1 MAAANTQLSVEPY
14 LVEGYLPTIGIECH
28 LQLATETKLF
38 TAVSNRFSPQ
48 PNSAIGPLC
57 LGLPGTL
64 PVLNRRAVDLAIRAG
79 LALEAEI
86 ASQTHFDR
94 KHYFYPDLPLGYQ
107 ISQHQRPI
115 VVGGRVRFWSTAT
128 NQPLV
133 VELER
138 AHLEAD
144 AGRLNHPP
152 GASHSLVDFNRAGA
166 PLLEVVSQ
174 PMIHSPADAKDYTRE
189 LYRLMV
195 YAGVCGGNLS
205 LGQVRFDVNI
215 SLARPDEDL
224 GVRAEIKNLNS
235 FRFVEQALRFEI
247 DRQLKRL
254 QAGGTIVQETRGWDE
269 TKKATFSQRSK
280 EEAPDYRYM
289 PDPDLPPVEIDDQLI
304 ASLRQQMPLL
314 PAAIRQ
320 VFDRVGLP
328 SSTRETI
335 LDWPAVATW
344 LAATVEGGQSL
355 GAVKVVANWLIGEL
369 WRQVKQEE
377 IDWQKVL
384 AAETDLWRLAAAVDE
399 GQVSPTRAKNF
410 LGRYW
415 SGAGLAD
422 FLAEADQSG
431 EIDHWRGVVIEIL
444 AANPQAVDDAR
455 AEAKAIGFLV
465 GQVKQRLP
473 DSDPRVIHQLI
484 GEQLADDQTGS

>member
-1 MAAANTQLSVEPY
+1 MAAKNTQPPVEPY
-14 LVEGYLPTIGIECH
+14 LVGGYLPTVGIECH
-28 LQLATETKLF
+28 VQLATKTKLF
-38 TAVSNRFSPQ
+38 TAVSNQFDPQ

-64 PVLNRRAVDLAIRAG
+64 PVLNRQAVDLAITAG

-86 ASQTHFDR
+86 ASPTHFDR

-115 VVGGRVRFWSTAT
+115 VVGGQVSFWSTT
-128 NQPLV
+128 INQQVV

-144 AGRLNHPP
+144 AGKLSHPP
-152 GASHSLVDFNRAGA
+152 GVSHSLVDFNRVGA
-166 PLLEVVSQ
+166 PLLEVVSR
-174 PMIHSPADAKDYTRE
+174 PMIHSPADARNYAHE

-195 YAGVCGGNLS
+195 YAGVCEGNLF

-215 SLARPDEDL
+215 SLARPDEGL
-224 GVRAEIKNLNS
+224 GVRTEIKNLNS
-235 FRFVEQALRFEI
+235 FRFVEQAMRFEV

-254 QAGGTIVQETRGWDE
+254 QAGEAIVQETRGWDE

-289 PDPDLPPVEIDDQLI
+289 PDPDLPPVEIDDQMI
-304 ASLRQQMPLL
+304 ASLRQQIPVL

-320 VFDRVGLP
+320 ILSQAQLP
-328 SSTRETI
+328 GSTIETI
-335 LDWPAVATW
+335 LDWPAVAGW
-344 LAATVEGGQSL
+344 LATATGGGQSL
-355 GAVKVVANWLIGEL
+355 GAIKVLANWLIGEL

-377 IDWQKVL
+377 NDWPKIL
-384 AAETDLWRLAAAVDE
+384 AAENDLWRLAAAVDD
-399 GQVSPTRAKNF
+399 GQVSPTRAKDF

-415 SGAGLAD
+415 SGADLDG

-431 EIDHWRGVVIEIL
+431 EVDNWRAVVAEVL
-444 AANPQAVDDAR
+444 AANPQAVADAR
-455 AEAKAIGFLV
+455 VDPKAAGFLV
-465 GQVKQRLP
+465 GQVKRRLS
-473 DSDPRVIHQLI
+473 DSDPVVIRQLI
-484 GEQLADDQTGS
+484 DDYLNSNPPS

>member
-1 MAAANTQLSVEPY
+1 MFSWRPKLSY
-14 LVEGYLPTIGIECH
+14 SLL
-28 LQLATETKLF
+28 LATNLIPSP
-38 TAVSNRFSPQ
+38 TALS
-48 PNSAIGPLC
+48 GPLC

-64 PVLNRRAVDLAIRAG
+64 PVLNRQAVDLAITAG

-86 ASQTHFDR
+86 ASPTHFDR

-115 VVGGRVRFWSTAT
+115 VVGGQVSFWSTT
-128 NQPLV
+128 INQLVV

-144 AGRLNHPP
+144 AGKLNHPP

-166 PLLEVVSQ
+166 PLLEVVSL
-174 PMIHSPADAKDYTRE
+174 PMIHSPADARNYAHE

-195 YAGVCGGNLS
+195 YAGVCEGNLF

-215 SLARPDEDL
+215 SLARPGEDL
-224 GVRAEIKNLNS
+224 GIRTEIKNLNS
-235 FRFVEQALRFEI
+235 FRFVEQAMRFEV

-254 QAGGTIVQETRGWDE
+254 QAGEAIIQETRGWDE

-320 VFDRVGLP
+320 VFERAGLP
-328 SSTRETI
+328 SSTQEII
-335 LDWPAVATW
+335 LDWPAVAGW
-344 LAATVEGGQSL
+344 LARAIDSGRSPGS
-355 GAVKVVANWLIGEL
+355 VKVVANWLVGEF
-369 WRQVKQEE
+369 WRLVKQEE
-377 IDWQKVL
+377 LDWPTIL
-384 AAETDLWRLAAAVDE
+384 AAESDIWQLAMAVDSN
-399 GQVSPTRAKNF
+399 QVSATRAKEF

-415 SGAGLAD
+415 SGANLD
-422 FLAEADQSG
+422 EFLSTADQTG
-431 EIDHWRGVVIEIL
+431 ELDAWREAVAAV
-444 AANPQAVDDAR
+444 ATANPKAVADAR
-455 AEAKAIGFLV
+455 ADPKAAGFLV
-465 GQVKQRLP
+465 GQVKRRLP
-473 DSDPRVIHQLI
+473 DSDPAVIRQLI
-484 GEQLADDQTGS
+484 DDYLNSNPPS